1 MCFWCTF
8 EFMVLFFISNFT
20 SGICAVGQSS
30 RWISFKTNIV
40 ESVHCLEDIK
50 EGMHKHSVHGD
61 FITPLLPCQ
70 GIKLGYK
77 LHVINVLK
85 KKVCP
90 CNILK
95 QSYFRWPHQVLKKY
109 FDVFVPKYIL
119 VFNHGTCKY
128 IYFLGYLWRGRG
140 RHLNIWRSWNFI
152 IFSVCKIKRRPG
164 SKTS

>member
-1 MCFWCTF
+1 LFRIPIISKMCFWCTF

-30 RWISFKTNIV
+30 RWISFKTNIL

-50 EGMHKHSVHGD
+50 EGMHTHSVHGD

-95 QSYFRWPHQVLKKY
+95 QSYFRWPHQVLKN
-109 FDVFVPKYIL
+109 IL
-119 VFNHGTCKY
+119 MYLFQN
-128 IYFLGYLWRGRG
+128 IYW
-140 RHLNIWRSWNFI
+140 
-152 IFSVCKIKRRPG
+152 FSIMGLVN
-164 SKTS
+164 TFTF